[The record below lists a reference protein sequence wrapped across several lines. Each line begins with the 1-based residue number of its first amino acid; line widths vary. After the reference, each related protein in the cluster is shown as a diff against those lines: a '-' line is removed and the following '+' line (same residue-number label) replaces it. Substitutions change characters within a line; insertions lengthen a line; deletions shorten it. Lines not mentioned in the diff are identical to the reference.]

1 MNVRKLA
8 MIDVGDSVT
17 HARSAFGSVIEVL
30 LDNCGITLAGVESV
44 HDEVMEME
52 SDQAAALFEDA
63 LELYKMRSR
72 IIELVKDRTDLI
84 KLITSNFSPDEVTIT
99 AINQDGVMSA
109 TGGMG
114 VVYDVL
120 EGTVGE

>member
-1 MNVRKLA
+1 